1 MIAWRHLAIL
11 GFEPGLPHHSDDRG
25 EGRGLLTLSRPP
37 RAPPSSVS
45 FAASDLS
52 LQRQKVTYF
61 LAERGLSGVRLWR
74 LAQKPTKA
82 ADGLSSLGLPELAH
96 HSRQA
101 CSS

>member
-1 MIAWRHLAIL
+1 MTSVLSAFGQIQGLVLAEKPSFL
-11 GFEPGLPHHSDDRG
+11 
-25 EGRGLLTLSRPP
+25 
-37 RAPPSSVS
+37 PPSSVG
-45 FAASDLS
+45 FAGSDLS

-61 LAERGLSGVRLWR
+61 LAERGLSGVLLWR

-101 CSS
+101 CSSS